1 MSTTKTSELGQKII
15 EAALLTGY
23 FVLRSGKR
31 SKYYFDKYLFGTRPE
46 ILEPLAKELARKLP
60 PLDTFDRLAAPELG
74 AVTLVTA
81 VALETGKPFVI
92 VRKAQKDYGT
102 AKLFEG
108 KLEKGEKVVLIEDI
122 LTTAGA
128 ALQAAVA
135 LRDFGVT
142 VLKIL
147 GVIDRE
153 EGARENITKA
163 GFTMDAVFTKS
174 GMGIPQG

>member
-1 MSTTKTSELGQKII
+1 MPTAKTSDLGQKII
-15 EAALLTGY
+15 EAALLTGD
-23 FVLRSGKR
+23 FVLRSGKH

-46 ILEPLAKELARKLP
+46 ILRPLAKELARKLP
-60 PLDTFDRLAAPELG
+60 PLDSFDRLAAPELG
-74 AVTLVTA
+74 AVTLATA

-128 ALQAAVA
+128 ALQAAEA
-135 LRDFGVT
+135 LRAFGVT

-174 GMGIPQG
+174 GLGIPQG

>member
-1 MSTTKTSELGQKII
+1 MSTITISELGKMITD
-15 EAALLTGY
+15 AALLTGD
-23 FVLRSGKR
+23 FLLRSGKR

-46 ILEPLAKELARKLP
+46 ILRPLAKEMAKKLP
-60 PLDTFDRLAAPELG
+60 PLDSFDRLAAPELG

-81 VALETGKPFVI
+81 LAMEVGKPFVI
-92 VRKAQKDYGT
+92 VRKVQKDYGT

-108 KLEKGEKVVLIEDI
+108 KLEKGEKVVLVEDI

-128 ALQAAVA
+128 ALQAAEG
-135 LRDFGVT
+135 LRTYGVN
-142 VLKIL
+142 VLTIL

-163 GFTMDAVFTKS
+163 GFTMDAVFTKTAL
-174 GMGIPQG
+174 GISQ